1 MPKGKKTVKPK
12 SKQSVDKQ
20 TARAAAIERV
30 ELEVRGDPVLQN
42 LSAVLEPMSTERQTT
57 EEVRQFVS
65 LQNYFVKQY
74 GDANEL
80 PEVLNKR
87 YSEAYDQLV
96 EDIAAGRKIYSDA
109 KNAVDRVTVEMIR
122 RRYAGFSTCPLTDGT
137 PDKEVEAL
145 AGTEKRLDDIG
156 STVIEE
162 MIPLADDYNE
172 RVKYWA
178 AQTRNAAQQTEEKY
192 KERSHP
198 FGEACEKGDVDLF
211 TSILTKHKLKPNKVK
226 ALVNSP
232 TPTGD
237 YPLLIACRRGHFTLA
252 LRLLAHGASAT
263 VKNTQ
268 GHTAIH
274 EIAASAKNAQ
284 AIEVLKLLHQ
294 AGAHPDAQ
302 TTSSHRTP
310 LHRAAFHG
318 NLEVCQWL
326 LRQPCVNVNAA
337 EVGAQTTPL
346 HWAVLKGHGEVVT
359 CLLDSN
365 AHPWVTTDLG
375 ETPLVSALIRY
386 LETSALSEAEKEQ
399 GESKSEAV
407 LATPINNPHLAIVY
421 LFLNRGITLSASDW
435 TYLAQVGETHAK
447 RCDGVVMDWLTQVSK
462 LLTDFVVQQSSHA
475 QTCLLKPASSSQP
488 PPGAASDAQQLTSSR
503 GFQQLMQQ
511 RTGKEVARMP
521 PASSVLAEEAQT
533 DRVVV
538 PAKSRP
544 RK

>member
-1 MPKGKKTVKPK
+1 MLKNKKTVEPQ
-12 SKQSVDKQ
+12 SKLSVDKQ

-30 ELEVRGDPVLQN
+30 ELEVKGDPVLQN

-57 EEVRQFVS
+57 EELRQFVS

-80 PEVLNKR
+80 PEVLNKL

-96 EDIAAGRKIYSDA
+96 EDIVAGRKIYSDA
-109 KNAVDRVTVEMIR
+109 KNAADRVTVEMIR

-192 KERSHP
+192 KERPHP

-211 TSILTKHKLKPNKVK
+211 TSILTKLKLKPSKLK
-226 ALVNSP
+226 ALLNSP

-263 VKNTQ
+263 VKNNQ
-268 GHTAIH
+268 DHTAMH
-274 EIAASAKNAQ
+274 EIAAWGKDTQ
-284 AIEVLKLLHQ
+284 AIKVLTRLQQ
-294 AGAHPDAQ
+294 AGAHPDAK
-302 TTSSHRTP
+302 TASSHRTP

-318 NLEVCQWL
+318 NLEVCRWL
-326 LRQPCVNVNAA
+326 LDQPCVNVNAA
-337 EVGAQTTPL
+337 ELGNPITPL
-346 HWAVLKGHGEVVT
+346 HWAVLKGRVEVVT
-359 CLLDSN
+359 CLLDRN

-386 LETSALSEAEKEQ
+386 LETSALLEGEKEP
-399 GESKSEAV
+399 GESKSETV

-435 TYLAQVGETHAK
+435 KYLAQAADAHAK
-447 RCDGVVMDWLTQVSK
+447 RCDGVVIGWLTQASQ
-462 LLTDFVVQQSSHA
+462 LLTDFVVQQASHA
-475 QTCLLKPASSSQP
+475 QTCLLNPATSSQP
-488 PPGAASDAQQLTSSR
+488 LPGAVSYAEQLASSR

-511 RTGKEVARMP
+511 RTGKEPVSIPLPAPAAAP
-521 PASSVLAEEAQT
+521 PQEENKA
-533 DRVVV
+533 
-538 PAKSRP
+538 P
-544 RK
+544 RSLLRHG